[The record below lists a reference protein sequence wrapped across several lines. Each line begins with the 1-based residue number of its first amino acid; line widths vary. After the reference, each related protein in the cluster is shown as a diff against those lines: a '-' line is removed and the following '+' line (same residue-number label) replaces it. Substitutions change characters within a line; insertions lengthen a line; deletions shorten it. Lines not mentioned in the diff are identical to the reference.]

1 MRRPQRTPRKDSE
14 MLAVAL
20 ALIVFILLL
29 LAGIPVAYSVIAGT
43 VVGLYAIGS
52 LPMEAI
58 AQQSF
63 AGSSNYSM
71 LAIPFFILTAD
82 LLFSGHLGAQVIGL
96 ATRLVGRFRGG
107 VGMTSVLTNAVFAG
121 VSGSAVADA
130 TGLGKVM
137 IPWTKRLGYPARYAA
152 AVNASSSV
160 LGVIIPPSIPM
171 ILFSAASGASVAAVF
186 NAGLVPGI
194 IMAVLLMFGCW
205 FLAWRNKYPR
215 VRAKLTL
222 RKLLKDLL
230 IATPAILI
238 PVVLIRVFLFTGT
251 ATVTEVSVLAAVYAI
266 IIRVTMYRD
275 LTWKSFMRSVSES
288 AASTAVVMLLI
299 MFSAALS
306 WLLTIQE
313 APQQLAHALLDTTDS
328 YSLVV
333 LFIVIILI
341 ITGMFLDMAPA
352 ILLLT
357 PVLMP
362 LAKAIGMGTVH
373 LGILMVCT
381 LAMGLYTPP
390 VGTTLYISAGIGR
403 VGINKVTR
411 DLVLFYAFILVFVLV
426 VAYAPFLMAI
436 PQ

>member
-1 MRRPQRTPRKDSE
+1 MFE
-14 MLAVAL
+14 VAVAI
-20 ALIVFILLL
+20 IVFIALLL
-29 LAGIPVAYSVIAGT
+29 LGVPVAFSVIAGT
-43 VVGLYAIGS
+43 VVGLFAIGS
-52 LPMEAI
+52 LPMEAL
-58 AQQSF
+58 ALQSF
-63 AGSSNYSM
+63 GGATDYSM

-82 LLFSGHLGAQVIGL
+82 LLFSGRLGAQVIGL
-96 ATRLVGRFRGG
+96 ATRVVGRFRGG

-137 IPWTKRLGYPARYAA
+137 IPWTKKLGYPAQYAA

-186 NAGLVPGI
+186 NAGLIPGI
-194 IMAVLLMFGCW
+194 VMAVALMFGCW
-205 FLAWRNKYPR
+205 FLAFKNNYPR
-215 VRAKLTL
+215 VRAKLTMN
-222 RKLLKDLL
+222 KLLIDLL

-238 PVVLIRVFLFTGT
+238 PVILIRVFLFTGT
-251 ATVTEVSVLAAVYAI
+251 AMVTEVSVLAAVYALL
-266 IIRVTMYRD
+266 IRTTMYKD
-275 LTWKSFMRSVSES
+275 LTWKSFMRSVTES
-288 AASTAVVMLLI
+288 AASTAVVMVLI

-313 APQQLAHALLDTTDS
+313 APQKLASALLSQTDS
-328 YSLVV
+328 TALII

-357 PVLMP
+357 PVLLP
-362 LAKAIGMGTVH
+362 LASAIGMGTVQ

-411 DLVLFYAFILVFVLV
+411 ELLLFYVLIIAFVLII
-426 VAYAPFLMAI
+426 AYAPGLMLI
-436 PQ
+436 PTS

>member
-1 MRRPQRTPRKDSE
+1 MFE
-14 MLAVAL
+14 VAVAI
-20 ALIVFILLL
+20 IVFIALLL
-29 LAGIPVAYSVIAGT
+29 LGVPVAFSVIAGT
-43 VVGLYAIGS
+43 VVGLFAIGS
-52 LPMEAI
+52 LPMEAL
-58 AQQSF
+58 ALQSF
-63 AGSSNYSM
+63 GGATDYSM

-82 LLFSGHLGAQVIGL
+82 LLFSGRLGAQVIGL
-96 ATRLVGRFRGG
+96 ATRVVGRFRGG

-137 IPWTKRLGYPARYAA
+137 IPWTKKLGYPARYAA

-186 NAGLVPGI
+186 NAGLIPGI
-194 IMAVLLMFGCW
+194 VMAAALMFGCW
-205 FLAWRNKYPR
+205 FLAFKNNYPR
-215 VRAKLTL
+215 VRAKLTMK
-222 RKLLKDLL
+222 KLLIDLL

-238 PVVLIRVFLFTGT
+238 PVILIRVFLFTGT
-251 ATVTEVSVLAAVYAI
+251 ATVTEVSVLAALYALL
-266 IIRVTMYRD
+266 IRTTMYRD
-275 LTWKSFMRSVSES
+275 LTWKSFMRSVTES
-288 AASTAVVMLLI
+288 AASTAVVMVLI

-313 APQQLAHALLDTTDS
+313 APQKLASALLSQTHSTA
-328 YSLVV
+328 LII

-357 PVLMP
+357 PVLLP
-362 LAKAIGMGTVH
+362 LASAIGMGTVQ

-411 DLVLFYAFILVFVLV
+411 ELLLFYVLIIAFVLII
-426 VAYAPFLMAI
+426 AYAPGLMLI
-436 PQ
+436 PTS